1 MKHEYPEIEQLKS
14 YFQGREISIRQV
26 TKLEIKEDMLPVELC
41 VNKQC
46 WRLYVDDE
54 YADFDE
60 ANPYICLYLILLSLE
75 EYHDS
80 TDFLAWCILFGL
92 NSTDMEWLSYYK
104 SLQHFYLEIELA
116 LGKVDSCLSSY
127 DYTLRTGVVDAL
139 LALKNH

>member
-1 MKHEYPEIEQLKS
+1 MVNEYPEIEQLKS
-14 YFQGREISIRQV
+14 YFWVRDITIRRLA
-26 TKLEIKEDMLPVELC
+26 KLEDKEGMLPVELC

-46 WRLYVDDE
+46 WLLYVDDE

-60 ANPYICLYLILLSLE
+60 VNPHLCLYLTLLSLE

-92 NSTDMEWLSYYK
+92 NSTDMEWLEYFK
-104 SLQHFYLEIELA
+104 SLQHKYLEIELA
-116 LGKVDSCLSSY
+116 LGKIDSCISSY

-139 LALKNH
+139 IALKSE